1 MRVIGGN
8 ARGRRLKVPKGQAV
22 RPTSDRVK
30 EALFNILPHDL
41 SGIRLL
47 DLFAGTGN
55 VSIEAISRG
64 AAEAILIDSSIK
76 SGKVIRENL
85 RSVGFANRASVRIA
99 PVSRA
104 LRLLAR
110 RGETF
115 DMIFLDPPYQ
125 RNWVKACLEAI
136 ARGNLLR
143 SSGTLVVEHSA
154 RERIEAEY
162 GSLILKDQRKYGDTW
177 LSFFE
182 HKAEGSQP
190 NKDT

>member
-41 SGIRLL
+41 SGIKFL

-64 AAEAILIDSSIK
+64 AAEAILIDSSDK
-76 SGKVIRENL
+76 SAKVIRENL
-85 RSVGFANRASVRIA
+85 RTVGFTDRASVWIA

-104 LRLLAR
+104 LRSLTR
-110 RGETF
+110 QGESF

-125 RNWVKACLEAI
+125 CSWVQTCLEAI
-136 ARGNLLR
+136 AAGNLLR
-143 SSGTLVVEHSA
+143 ESGTLVVEHSA
-154 RERIEAEY
+154 REQPNSEY
-162 GSLILKDQRKYGDTW
+162 GSLILKDQRNYGDTW
-177 LSFFE
+177 LSFFK
-182 HKAEGSQP
+182 HKAATISAE
-190 NKDT
+190 

>member
-8 ARGRRLKVPKGQAV
+8 AKGRRLRVPRGQTL

-41 SGIRLL
+41 SGIKLL
-47 DLFAGTGN
+47 ELFAGTGN

-64 AAEAILIDSSIK
+64 AAEAILIDWSDR

-85 RSVGFANRASVRIA
+85 RRLDFTDRATVRIA

-104 LRLLAR
+104 LRSLAR
-110 RGETF
+110 QGESF

-125 RNWVKACLEAI
+125 RNWVTACLEAI
-136 ARGNLLR
+136 ARENLLR
-143 SSGTLVVEHSA
+143 ASGTLVVEHSA
-154 RERIEAEY
+154 REQPETEY

-182 HKAEGSQP
+182 HKAKRFQLH
-190 NKDT
+190 KDT

>member
-22 RPTSDRVK
+22 RPTSGRVK

-41 SGIRLL
+41 SGIKLL

-64 AAEAILIDSSIK
+64 AAEAILIDSSDE

-85 RSVGFANRASVRIA
+85 RRVRFADRTSVWIV

-110 RGETF
+110 RGESF

-125 RNWVKACLEAI
+125 HNWVEACLNIISPA
-136 ARGNLLR
+136 NLLR
-143 SSGTLVVEHSA
+143 PSGTLIAEHSA
-154 RERIEAEY
+154 REQVKRGY
-162 GSLILKDQRKYGDTW
+162 GSLILKDQRNYGDTL
-177 LSFFE
+177 LSFFK
-182 HKAEGSQP
+182 HDMTKTPAG
-190 NKDT
+190 

>member
-41 SGIRLL
+41 SGIKLL

-64 AAEAILIDSSIK
+64 AAKAILIDSSDK

-85 RSVGFANRASVRIA
+85 RRLGFTDRATVRVA
-99 PVSRA
+99 PVFQA
-104 LRLLAR
+104 LRSLAR
-110 RGETF
+110 QGESF
-115 DMIFLDPPYQ
+115 DVIFLDPPYQ

-136 ARGNLLR
+136 ERGNLLR
-143 SSGTLVVEHSA
+143 ASGTLVVEHSA
-154 RERIEAEY
+154 REDSGAEY

-182 HKAEGSQP
+182 HKAVTISAE
-190 NKDT
+190 

>member
-8 ARGRRLKVPKGQAV
+8 AKGRRLKVPKGQAV

-64 AAEAILIDSSIK
+64 AAEVILIDSSEK

-85 RSVGFANRASVRIA
+85 RSVGFTDRANVRIA

-110 RGETF
+110 RGESF

-125 RNWVKACLEAI
+125 RNWVKVCLEAI
-136 ARGNLLR
+136 AGGNLLR
-143 SSGTLVVEHSA
+143 ASGIVVVEHSA
-154 RERIEAEY
+154 REQPKAEY
-162 GSLILKDQRKYGDTW
+162 GPLVLKDQRKYGDTW

-182 HKAEGSQP
+182 DKAATISANE
-190 NKDT
+190 DT

>member
-1 MRVIGGN
+1 MRVAGGN

-22 RPTSDRVK
+22 RPTSGRVK
-30 EALFNILPHDL
+30 QALFNILPHDL
-41 SGIRLL
+41 SGIRFL

-64 AAEAILIDSSIK
+64 AAEAILIDSSDE

-85 RSVGFANRASVRIA
+85 RRVRFADRTSVLIL

-110 RGETF
+110 RGESF

-125 RNWVKACLEAI
+125 HNWVERCLEIISRA
-136 ARGNLLR
+136 NLLR
-143 SSGTLVVEHSA
+143 PSGTLITEHSV
-154 RERIEAEY
+154 REQVKAGY
-162 GSLILKDQRKYGDTW
+162 GSLILKDQRNYGDTL

-182 HKAEGSQP
+182 HKAGKTQIR
-190 NKDT
+190 

>member
-1 MRVIGGN
+1 M
-8 ARGRRLKVPKGQAV
+8 

-30 EALFNILPHDL
+30 ESLFNILPHDL
-41 SGIRLL
+41 SGIKLL
-47 DLFAGTGN
+47 DLFSGTGN

-64 AAEAILIDSSIK
+64 AAEAILIDSSDK

-85 RSVGFANRASVRIA
+85 RRLGFADRASVRIA

-104 LRLLAR
+104 LRSLAR
-110 RGETF
+110 RGESF

-125 RNWVKACLEAI
+125 RNWVRASLEAI

-143 SSGTLVVEHSA
+143 ASGTLVVEHSA
-154 RERIEAEY
+154 REKPEAEY
-162 GSLILKDQRKYGDTW
+162 GSLILKDQRNYGDTW

-182 HKAEGSQP
+182 HKA
-190 NKDT
+190 

>member
-8 ARGRRLKVPKGQAV
+8 AKGRRLRVPKGQTL

-41 SGIRLL
+41 SGIKLL
-47 DLFAGTGN
+47 ELFAGTGN

-64 AAEAILIDSSIK
+64 AAEAILIDWSER

-85 RSVGFANRASVRIA
+85 RRLDFTDRATVRIA

-104 LRLLAR
+104 LRSLAR
-110 RGETF
+110 QGESF
-115 DMIFLDPPYQ
+115 DVIFLDPPYQ

-136 ARGNLLR
+136 ARENLLR
-143 SSGTLVVEHSA
+143 ASGTLVVEHSA
-154 RERIEAEY
+154 REQPEAEY

-182 HKAEGSQP
+182 HKAKRFQLH
-190 NKDT
+190 KDT

>member
-64 AAEAILIDSSIK
+64 AAEAILIDSSEK

-85 RSVGFANRASVRIA
+85 RSLNFTDRASVRIV

-125 RNWVKACLEAI
+125 RSWVRACLEPI
-136 ARGNLLR
+136 SSGNLLR
-143 SSGTLVVEHSA
+143 KSGTLVVEHSA
-154 RERIEAEY
+154 REQPETEY
-162 GSLILKDQRKYGDTW
+162 GSLVLKDQRKYGDTW

-182 HKAEGSQP
+182 HKAVTISAE
-190 NKDT
+190 

>member
-22 RPTSDRVK
+22 RPTSGRVK

-64 AAEAILIDSSIK
+64 AAEAILIDSSDQ
-76 SGKVIRENL
+76 SGNVIRENL
-85 RSVGFANRASVRIA
+85 RRLRFTDRTRVWIV

-110 RGETF
+110 RGESF

-125 RNWVKACLEAI
+125 RNWVEACLKII
-136 ARGNLLR
+136 ARSNLLR
-143 SSGTLVVEHSA
+143 SSGTLIVEHSA
-154 RERIEAEY
+154 REQVNAEY
-162 GSLILKDQRKYGDTW
+162 GSLVMEDRRSYGDTL
-177 LSFFE
+177 LSFFKR
-182 HKAEGSQP
+182 KATKTPAG
-190 NKDT
+190 

>member
-1 MRVIGGN
+1 M
-8 ARGRRLKVPKGQAV
+8 

-41 SGIRLL
+41 SGIKLL
-47 DLFAGTGN
+47 ELFAGTGN

-64 AAEAILIDSSIK
+64 AAEAILIDWSDR
-76 SGKVIRENL
+76 SGKVMRENL
-85 RSVGFANRASVRIA
+85 RRLDFTDRATVRIA

-104 LRLLAR
+104 LRSLAR
-110 RGETF
+110 QRESF
-115 DMIFLDPPYQ
+115 DVIFLDPPYQ

-136 ARGNLLR
+136 ARENLLR
-143 SSGTLVVEHSA
+143 ASGTLVVEHSA
-154 RERIEAEY
+154 REQPEAEY

-182 HKAEGSQP
+182 HKAKRFQL

>member
-1 MRVIGGN
+1 M
-8 ARGRRLKVPKGQAV
+8 

-41 SGIRLL
+41 SGIKLL
-47 DLFAGTGN
+47 ELFAGTGN

-64 AAEAILIDSSIK
+64 AAEAILIDSSDK

-85 RSVGFANRASVRIA
+85 RRLDFTDRAIVRVA
-99 PVSRA
+99 PVSQA
-104 LRLLAR
+104 LRWLAR
-110 RGETF
+110 QGESF
-115 DMIFLDPPYQ
+115 DLIFLDPPYQ
-125 RNWVKACLEAI
+125 SNWVRACLEAI

-143 SSGTLVVEHSA
+143 ASGTLVVEHSA
-154 RERIEAEY
+154 REQPEAEY

-182 HKAEGSQP
+182 HNTKLFQP

>member
-8 ARGRRLKVPKGQAV
+8 ARGRRLKVPKGQTV
-22 RPTSDRVK
+22 RPTSGRVK

-41 SGIRLL
+41 SGIKLL

-64 AAEAILIDSSIK
+64 AAEAILIDSSAE

-85 RSVGFANRASVRIA
+85 RRVRFTGRARVWIV

-104 LRLLAR
+104 IRLLAR
-110 RGETF
+110 RRESF
-115 DMIFLDPPYQ
+115 DMIFLDPPYR
-125 RNWVKACLEAI
+125 RNWVEACLEMI

-143 SSGTLVVEHSA
+143 PSGTLIVEHST
-154 RERIEAEY
+154 REQPKPEY
-162 GSLILKDQRKYGDTW
+162 GSLMLQDQRNYGDTL
-177 LSFFE
+177 LSFFK
-182 HKAEGSQP
+182 HAAKAPAE
-190 NKDT
+190 

>member
-1 MRVIGGN
+1 M
-8 ARGRRLKVPKGQAV
+8 

-41 SGIRLL
+41 SGIKLL
-47 DLFAGTGN
+47 ELFAGTGN

-64 AAEAILIDSSIK
+64 AAEAILIDWSDR

-85 RSVGFANRASVRIA
+85 RRLDFTDRATVRIA

-104 LRLLAR
+104 LRSLAR
-110 RGETF
+110 HGESF
-115 DMIFLDPPYQ
+115 DLIFLDPPYQ
-125 RNWVKACLEAI
+125 RNWVKSCLEAI
-136 ARGNLLR
+136 ARENLLR
-143 SSGTLVVEHSA
+143 ASGTLVVEHSA
-154 RERIEAEY
+154 REQPEAEY

-182 HKAEGSQP
+182 HKAKRFQL

>member
-1 MRVIGGN
+1 MRVIGGS
-8 ARGRRLKVPKGQAV
+8 ARGHRLKVPKGQAV

-30 EALFNILPHDL
+30 EALFNILPQDL

-64 AAEAILIDSSIK
+64 VAEAILIDSSEK

-85 RSVGFANRASVRIA
+85 RSVGFTDRASIRIA

-104 LRLLAR
+104 LRSLAL

-115 DMIFLDPPYQ
+115 DMIFLDPPYK
-125 RNWVKACLEAI
+125 RNCIKACLEAI
-136 ARGNLLR
+136 ASGDLLR
-143 SSGTLVVEHSA
+143 AFGTLVVEHSA
-154 RERIEAEY
+154 REQPQAEY
-162 GSLILKDQRKYGDTW
+162 GSLVLKDQRKYGDTC
-177 LSFFE
+177 LSF
-182 HKAEGSQP
+182 
-190 NKDT
+190 

>member
-64 AAEAILIDSSIK
+64 AAEAILIDSSEK

-85 RSVGFANRASVRIA
+85 RSVGFTDRASIRIA

-104 LRLLAR
+104 LRSLAL

-125 RNWVKACLEAI
+125 RNCIKACLEAI
-136 ARGNLLR
+136 ASGDLLR
-143 SSGTLVVEHSA
+143 AFGTLVVEHSA
-154 RERIEAEY
+154 REQPQAEY
-162 GSLILKDQRKYGDTW
+162 GSLVLKDQRKYGDTC

-182 HKAEGSQP
+182 HKAATIQP
-190 NKDT
+190 NEDT

>member
-41 SGIRLL
+41 SGIKLL

-64 AAEAILIDSSIK
+64 AAEAILIDSSAE

-85 RSVGFANRASVRIA
+85 RRVRFTDRASIRIV
-99 PVSRA
+99 PVSQA
-104 LRLLAR
+104 LRSLAR
-110 RGETF
+110 RGESF

-125 RNWVKACLEAI
+125 RNCVKACLETI
-136 ARGNLLR
+136 ARENLLR
-143 SSGTLVVEHSA
+143 ASGTLVVEHSA
-154 RERIEAEY
+154 REQPKPEY
-162 GSLILKDQRKYGDTW
+162 GSLILKDQRNYGDTW
-177 LSFFE
+177 LSFFKY
-182 HKAEGSQP
+182 KAATISAE
-190 NKDT
+190 

>member
-1 MRVIGGN
+1 MRIIGGN
-8 ARGRRLKVPKGQAV
+8 AKGRRLKVPKGQAV

-30 EALFNILPHDL
+30 EALFDILPHDL

-64 AAEAILIDSSIK
+64 AAEVILIDSSEK

-85 RSVGFANRASVRIA
+85 RSVGFTDHANVRIT

-104 LRLLAR
+104 LRLLTR
-110 RGETF
+110 RGESF
-115 DMIFLDPPYQ
+115 DIIFLDPPYQ

-143 SSGTLVVEHSA
+143 ASGIVVVEHSA
-154 RERIEAEY
+154 REQPKAEY
-162 GSLILKDQRKYGDTW
+162 GSLVLKDQRKYGDTW

-182 HKAEGSQP
+182 DKAATISANE
-190 NKDT
+190 DT

>member
-1 MRVIGGN
+1 MRVIGGK

-30 EALFNILPHDL
+30 EALFNILSHDL
-41 SGIRLL
+41 SGIKLL

-64 AAEAILIDSSIK
+64 AAEAILIDSSDK

-85 RSVGFANRASVRIA
+85 RRLGFTDRATVRVA
-99 PVSRA
+99 PVSQA
-104 LRLLAR
+104 LRSLAR
-110 RGETF
+110 QGESF
-115 DMIFLDPPYQ
+115 DVIFLDPPYQ

-136 ARGNLLR
+136 ERASLLR
-143 SSGTLVVEHSA
+143 ASGTLVVEHSA
-154 RERIEAEY
+154 REDSGAEY

-182 HKAEGSQP
+182 HKAVTISAE
-190 NKDT
+190 

>member
-1 MRVIGGN
+1 MRVIGGK
-8 ARGRRLKVPKGQAV
+8 ARGQRLKVPKGQAV

-30 EALFNILPHDL
+30 EALFNILSHDL
-41 SGIRLL
+41 SGIKIL

-64 AAEAILIDSSIK
+64 AAEAILIDSSDK

-85 RSVGFANRASVRIA
+85 SRVGFTDRASVWIV

-104 LRLLAR
+104 LRSLAR
-110 RGETF
+110 QGESF

-125 RNWVKACLEAI
+125 RNWVNACLAAI

-143 SSGTLVVEHSA
+143 ESGTVVVEHSA
-154 RERIEAEY
+154 REQPKAEY
-162 GSLILKDQRKYGDTW
+162 RSLILKDQRNYGDTW
-177 LSFFE
+177 LSFFK
-182 HKAEGSQP
+182 HTTATILAE
-190 NKDT
+190 

>member
-8 ARGRRLKVPKGQAV
+8 AKGRRLKVPKGQAV

-64 AAEAILIDSSIK
+64 AAEAILIDSSEK
-76 SGKVIRENL
+76 SAKVICENL
-85 RSVGFANRASVRIA
+85 RRVGFTDRATVRIT
-99 PVSRA
+99 PISRA
-104 LRLLAR
+104 LRSLAR

-115 DMIFLDPPYQ
+115 DVIFLDPPYQ
-125 RNWVKACLEAI
+125 RNWIKACLEQI
-136 ARGNLLR
+136 ARGYLLR
-143 SSGTLVVEHSA
+143 PSGTLVVEHNA
-154 RERIEAEY
+154 REQPEAEY
-162 GSLILKDQRKYGDTW
+162 GSLVLKNQRKYGDTW

-182 HKAEGSQP
+182 HKAATISAE
-190 NKDT
+190 

>member
-8 ARGRRLKVPKGQAV
+8 AKGRRLRVPRGQTL

-41 SGIRLL
+41 SGIKLL
-47 DLFAGTGN
+47 ELFAGTGN

-64 AAEAILIDSSIK
+64 AAEAILIDWSDR

-85 RSVGFANRASVRIA
+85 RRLDFTDRATVRIA

-104 LRLLAR
+104 LRSLAR
-110 RGETF
+110 QGESF

-125 RNWVKACLEAI
+125 RNWVTACLEAI
-136 ARGNLLR
+136 ARENLLR
-143 SSGTLVVEHSA
+143 ASGTLVVEHSA
-154 RERIEAEY
+154 REQPEAEY

-182 HKAEGSQP
+182 HKAKRFQLH
-190 NKDT
+190 KDT

>member
-1 MRVIGGN
+1 
-8 ARGRRLKVPKGQAV
+8 V

-30 EALFNILPHDL
+30 ESLFNILPHDL
-41 SGIRLL
+41 SGIKLL

-64 AAEAILIDSSIK
+64 AAEAILIDSSDK

-85 RSVGFANRASVRIA
+85 RRVGFTDRASVRIM

-104 LRLLAR
+104 LRSLAR
-110 RGETF
+110 HGESF
-115 DMIFLDPPYQ
+115 DMVFLDPPYH
-125 RNWVKACLEAI
+125 RNCVNACLEAI

-143 SSGTLVVEHSA
+143 PSGILVVEHSA
-154 RERIEAEY
+154 RERFELEY
-162 GSLILKDQRKYGDTW
+162 GSVILKDQRSYGDTR

-182 HKAEGSQP
+182 HKAGGVSAE
-190 NKDT
+190 

>member
-1 MRVIGGN
+1 
-8 ARGRRLKVPKGQAV
+8 L

-41 SGIRLL
+41 SGIKLL
-47 DLFAGTGN
+47 ELFAGTGN

-64 AAEAILIDSSIK
+64 AAEAILIDWSDR

-85 RSVGFANRASVRIA
+85 RRLDFTDRATVRIA

-104 LRLLAR
+104 LRSLAR
-110 RGETF
+110 QSESF
-115 DMIFLDPPYQ
+115 DVIFLDPPYQ

-136 ARGNLLR
+136 ARENLLR
-143 SSGTLVVEHSA
+143 ASGTLVVEHSA
-154 RERIEAEY
+154 REQPEAEY
-162 GSLILKDQRKYGDTW
+162 GALILKDQRKYGDTW

-182 HKAEGSQP
+182 HKRNDSVGIRTP
-190 NKDT
+190 RR

>member
-1 MRVIGGN
+1 M
-8 ARGRRLKVPKGQAV
+8 

-41 SGIRLL
+41 SGIKLL
-47 DLFAGTGN
+47 ELFAGTGN

-64 AAEAILIDSSIK
+64 AAEAILIDWSDR

-85 RSVGFANRASVRIA
+85 RRLDFTDRATVRIA

-104 LRLLAR
+104 LRSLAR
-110 RGETF
+110 QRESF
-115 DMIFLDPPYQ
+115 DVIFLDPPYQ
-125 RNWVKACLEAI
+125 RNWVKSCLEAI
-136 ARGNLLR
+136 ARENLLR
-143 SSGTLVVEHSA
+143 ASGTLVVEHSA
-154 RERIEAEY
+154 REQPEAEY

-182 HKAEGSQP
+182 HKAKRFQL